1 MISKLDLYQNFYNL
15 HFCCIL
21 RTKPIF
27 FPVIK
32 RHILFDYLLESASD
46 VDGLTEVTDDEDL
59 AVVFGLV
66 ARGLSTGGKAV
77 VCLPELPE
85 PNLPDFPVPE
95 LSLSSAYAKFCKSI
109 CRPSCSVY
117 QPI

>member
-1 MISKLDLYQNFYNL
+1 MFLL
-15 HFCCIL
+15 
-21 RTKPIF
+21 
-27 FPVIK
+27 IK
-32 RHILFDYLLESASD
+32 RHILFDYLLESDKD
-46 VDGLTEVTDDEDL
+46 VDGLKEVTDDEDL

-66 ARGLSTGGKAV
+66 PRDFSTGGKAV
-77 VCLPELPE
+77 VLLPELPE

-95 LSLSSAYAKFCKSI
+95 FSLSSAYAKFFKSI

>member
-1 MISKLDLYQNFYNL
+1 MHFNNQTNL
-15 HFCCIL
+15 F
-21 RTKPIF
+21 PI
-27 FPVIK
+27 IK

-59 AVVFGLV
+59 AAVCLAVIFGLV

-77 VCLPELPE
+77 VCLPELPA

-95 LSLSSAYAKFCKSI
+95 LSLSSAYAKFFKSM